1 MHGFALNVNPTFS
14 DFARIIPCGLTYA
27 WVTSMN
33 EQGCHETVDS
43 MRAPV
48 IAGLRRNL
56 DTPYFRGEI
65 QGQEGENVY
74 TS

>member
-1 MHGFALNVNPTFS
+1 
-14 DFARIIPCGLTYA
+14 
-27 WVTSMN
+27 MN

-56 DTPYFRGEI
+56 DTPYFRGEK